1 MFVTNVSGSSS
12 YYLETYYLMNL
23 DLFQMAHSNRIH
35 IHKEVSAKADI
46 NIDLAFKSLIEKLI
60 VKVRF

>member
-1 MFVTNVSGSSS
+1 M
-12 YYLETYYLMNL
+12 ETYYSMKL
-23 DLFQMAHSNRIH
+23 DLFQMAHSNRID

-46 NIDLAFKSLIEKLI
+46 NINLAFKSLIEKLI